1 MYIKSV
7 TISNVLSIESAT
19 VSFSDSGLLLI
30 DGWNHDTE
38 SANGA
43 GKSAIFHALSWG
55 IYGQYPRGVSITDFV
70 RQGSRATKVT
80 ADIELSKDRVL
91 RVERGRPKSFHASLN
106 GVEVSEA
113 EYERL
118 IPLDYDQFIL
128 AQYFAQGLGLRFIDL
143 NDSGRKDLILK
154 LMRADGFAESRKKI
168 ELDTKR
174 LLSDKAAISNTISSL
189 TGRLS
194 AYQDSLVDSKLLHTE
209 ISALEQA
216 VNDVNIKMQK
226 LSSVQ
231 PPDDTDKLSELI
243 DKLNS
248 KLRDISLSNGKLK
261 AYRQQLSDLKNVKEP
276 EDSCDG
282 ECPNCLTELNI
293 LPSGF
298 VKHDRQSFAL
308 KIKAHRESMSAKID
322 TLTSSIISL
331 ETEVSKERSILDA
344 ISSLKSKMRDSMSDY
359 EAAQSRLSE
368 LKAFRREKEIEHKN
382 LLKTHDQQNDLL
394 IKIKQLQDQLSENKS
409 NLDSITNEI
418 VRLEAA
424 SAILSP
430 TGAPAYVMDSVIQ
443 ALNDKIQEIV
453 QFVWPNSAYEL
464 LSFKENKSGTVT
476 SKMSDS
482 LTVDGV
488 KRPVGSLSGGER
500 RCLSLA
506 IDFAIA
512 DVVARYTG
520 AQLNPLILDEPFD
533 HLDASNR
540 TRVID
545 FLREMA
551 IKRCI
556 VVIDHASEAKAL
568 FDQSITVTKKNGVSV
583 VS

>member
-7 TISNVLSIESAT
+7 SISNVLSIESAN

-80 ADIELSKDRVL
+80 VDIELSKDRVL
-91 RVERGRPKSFHASLN
+91 RVERGRPKSFYAALN
-106 GVEVSEA
+106 GMEIAEA

-128 AQYFAQGLGLRFIDL
+128 AQYFAQGLGIRFIDL

-168 ELDTKR
+168 ELDMKR
-174 LLSDKAAISNTISSL
+174 LLSDKATISS
-189 TGRLS
+189 TISTFAGKLS
-194 AYQDSLVDSKLLHTE
+194 AYQDSLVDSKSLHKE
-209 ISALEQA
+209 ISALERA
-216 VNDVNIKMQK
+216 IGDVDVKIQK
-226 LSSVQ
+226 LSSIQ

-243 DKLNS
+243 EKLNS
-248 KLRDISLSNGKLK
+248 KLRDISLNNGRLK
-261 AYRQQLSDLKNVKEP
+261 AYRQQLSELKNTKEP

-282 ECPNCLTELNI
+282 ECPNCSTELNI

-308 KIKAHRESMSAKID
+308 KVKAHRESMSAKID
-322 TLTSSIISL
+322 ALTSSIIAL
-331 ETEVSKERSILDA
+331 ETEVSKERSVLDA
-344 ISSLKSKMRDSMSDY
+344 ISALKNKMRESMSDY
-359 EAAQSRLSE
+359 ETAQSRLLE

-382 LLKTHDQQNDLL
+382 LLKTRDQQSDLL
-394 IKIKQLQDQLSENKS
+394 IKIKQLQDQLFENKS
-409 NLDSITNEI
+409 NLDSIIDEI

-453 QFVWPNSAYEL
+453 QFVWPNSSYEL

-551 IKRCI
+551 VKRCI

>member
-7 TISNVLSIESAT
+7 TISNVLSIENAT

-80 ADIELSKDRVL
+80 ADIELSKDRLL
-91 RVERGRPKSFHASLN
+91 RVERSRPKSFYASLN
-106 GVEVSEA
+106 GVEIAEA

-168 ELDTKR
+168 ESDTKR
-174 LLSDKAAISNTISSL
+174 YLSDKVAISSTISTL
-189 TGRLS
+189 TGKLS
-194 AYQDSLVDSKLLHTE
+194 AYRDSLVDSKLLQTE
-209 ISALEQA
+209 ISALERA
-216 VNDVNIKMQK
+216 INDVNIKMQK
-226 LSSVQ
+226 LSNVQ

-261 AYRQQLSDLKNVKEP
+261 AYRQQLSDLKNIKEP

-282 ECPNCLTELNI
+282 ECPSCSTELNI

-298 VKHDRQSFAL
+298 VKHDRQSFVL

-322 TLTSSIISL
+322 ALTSSIISL

-344 ISSLKSKMRDSMSDY
+344 ISSLKSKMRDSMFDY

-394 IKIKQLQDQLSENKS
+394 IKINQLQDQLSENKS

-418 VRLEAA
+418 VRFEAA

-443 ALNDKIQEIV
+443 TLNDKIQEIV
-453 QFVWPNSAYEL
+453 QLVWPNSAYEL

-488 KRPVGSLSGGER
+488 KRSVGSLSGGER

-540 TRVID
+540 IRVID

-568 FDQSITVTKKNGVSV
+568 FDHSITVTKKNGISV